1 MLFTFEKKKGNR
13 VAGYNRSFAG
23 LLLLGLWVTLY
34 MYLSIPPFGYMYD
47 LMRKQVH
54 KYIRRIYFQGSSNI
68 SSINPCWVLTN

>member
-34 MYLSIPPFGYMYD
+34 MYLSIPPF
-47 LMRKQVH
+47 VT
-54 KYIRRIYFQGSSNI
+54 
-68 SSINPCWVLTN
+68 CTT